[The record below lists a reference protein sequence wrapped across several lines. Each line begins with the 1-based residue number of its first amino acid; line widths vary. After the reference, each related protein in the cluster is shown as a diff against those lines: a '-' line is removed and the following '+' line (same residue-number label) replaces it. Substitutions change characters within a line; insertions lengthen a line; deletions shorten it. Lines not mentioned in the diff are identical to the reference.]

1 MQVSV
6 SKNTLKVILMASIA
20 FILLYFVPILTEHKR
35 TEHFDT
41 TNGKLIS
48 INRTIDYGTSS
59 GESYHTKITY
69 EAHYAYIVN
78 GTEYK
83 CSYRTFAFMKKFVK
97 DDKTIIYN
105 PDNPRDVYDEF
116 KINTS
121 IIGII
126 IGFVFMLFTIAC
138 MITKQKEDSEYDNN

>member
-1 MQVSV
+1 
-6 SKNTLKVILMASIA
+6 MASIA
-20 FILLYFVPILTEHKR
+20 FILLCLVPILTEHKR

-48 INRTIDYGTSS
+48 VNRTIDYGTSS
-59 GESYHTKITY
+59 GESHHTKITY
-69 EAHYAYIVN
+69 EAHYAYIVD

-83 CSYRTFAFMKKFVK
+83 YSYRTFAFMKKFAK

-105 PDNPRDVYDEF
+105 PDNPRDIYDEF

-126 IGFVFMLFTIAC
+126 IGFVFMLFTIAY
-138 MITKQKEDSEYDNN
+138 MITKQTKGGFRI